1 VTQTDHSKA
10 KLDSA
15 HSHGGVVPDASRAE
29 RATSFALADLPVPT
43 GREEDWR
50 FSPLSRLQ
58 GFFEDVPATGHVHW
72 VVDQLPA
79 GVTLTELDP
88 EEAQR
93 LSVRAPGDR
102 ASALAAKHTGE
113 AMVLDIAPSVEV
125 DRPIEVGIRGTGK
138 EVRGHFLVEVGTGA
152 SATLIYDYQGS
163 AHWSEFLS
171 VDVADGASL
180 NLVVIQACDHDAI
193 QLAEWVIRLGRGSRL
208 HASTATLGGAIT
220 RVSTSVALA
229 GEDSQANLYGVYF
242 ANSGQ
247 HIEHRTFIDHE
258 APRCRS
264 RVTYKGAL
272 AGETARTVWIGDVL
286 IRAEAEGTDTY
297 ELNRNLLLTD
307 GTRADSVP
315 NLEIETGE
323 IEGAGHASATGR
335 FDDEQMFYLRSRGI
349 SEQEARRLVVR
360 GFFADVIHEIGV
372 PRLEKSLMRTI
383 ESRLEDVHG

>member
-1 VTQTDHSKA
+1 MTKIDHSKA
-10 KLDSA
+10 TLDSA
-15 HSHGGVVPDASRAE
+15 HSHGVVPDVSRAA
-29 RATSFALADLPVPT
+29 RKTSFDVEDLPVPT

-50 FSPLSRLQ
+50 FTPVSSLRS
-58 GFFEDVPATGHVHW
+58 FFEDTPADGHVRW

-79 GVTLTELDP
+79 GVSLTEVDP
-88 EEAQR
+88 EEAQG

-102 ASALAAKHTGE
+102 VSALAAKHTGA

-125 DRPIEVGIRGTGK
+125 AQPVEIGIKGTGDNVRGQFLIEVGAR
-138 EVRGHFLVEVGTGA
+138 A
-152 SATLIYDYQGS
+152 SATVILDYQGS
-163 AHWSEFLS
+163 AKCGEFVS

-180 NLVVIQACDHDAI
+180 TLVVVQECDQKSVH
-193 QLAEWVIRLGRGSRL
+193 LAEWVIRLGRGSKL
-208 HASTATLGGAIT
+208 HSSTATLGGALV
-220 RVSTSVALA
+220 RMNTSVAFA
-229 GEDSQANLYGVYF
+229 GEDSRADLFGVYF

-258 APRCRS
+258 SPRCRS

-272 AGETARTVWIGDVL
+272 AGETARTVWVGDVL

-297 ELNRNLLLTD
+297 EVNRNLLLTD

-335 FDDEQMFYLRSRGI
+335 FDDEQMFYLQSRGI
-349 SEQEARRLVVR
+349 SEHEARRLVVR
-360 GFFADVIHEIGV
+360 GFFADVIQEMGV
-372 PRLEKSLMRTI
+372 PRIERDLLRTI
-383 ESRLEDVHG
+383 EARLEDVDD